1 MDRARIVVAGIR
13 HRGFLVSELMSR
25 TIAAIGALDESAMV
39 AARERQMQ
47 LTKPPGS
54 LGRLEEL
61 AVQLAGITGN
71 PLAAVSHRAIVV
83 MAADHGVTEEGVS
96 AYPAEVTGQMVANF
110 LAGGAAINVL
120 ARAVGARVVVVDI
133 GVRSPLAPHAQL
145 LARKIRSGTANFS
158 RGPAMTRGEAERAI
172 EVGVEVVRAES
183 ARGLDLVA
191 TGDMGIGNTSA
202 ASAVVACFTG
212 ASVND
217 VTGRGTGIDD
227 ATRIRKIE
235 VIARAVATNNPD
247 PSDALDV
254 LAKVGGLEI
263 GGLAGVILGAASM
276 RIPVVLDG
284 FIAGAAA
291 LIATRLAPSSTPF
304 LIAGHRSVEPG
315 HRLALADLGLRALLD
330 LDLRL
335 GEGTGAALAMHLVDD
350 AVRIQREMATFH
362 DAGVSD
368 RPAGPKDSPNGSTGT

>member
-1 MDRARIVVAGIR
+1 
-13 HRGFLVSELMSR
+13 VSELVAR
-25 TIAAIGALDESAMV
+25 TIAAIGALDESAMA
-39 AARERQMQ
+39 AARERQLQ

-61 AVQLAGITGN
+61 AIQLAGVTGN
-71 PLAAVSHRAIVV
+71 PLPALSQRAIIV

-96 AYPAEVTGQMVANF
+96 AYPAAVTAQMVANI
-110 LAGGAAINVL
+110 LAGGAAISVL
-120 ARAVGARVVVVDI
+120 SRAVGARVVVVDI
-133 GVRSPLAPHAQL
+133 GVRSPLAAHEQL
-145 LARKIRSGTANFS
+145 RARKIRCGTANFS
-158 RGPAMTRGEAERAI
+158 RGPALTRAEARRAI
-172 EVGVEVVRAES
+172 EVGIEVVLAES

-202 ASAVVACFTG
+202 ASAIVACFTG
-212 ASVND
+212 ASLKD

-227 ATRIRKIE
+227 ATRMRKIE
-235 VIARAVATNNPD
+235 AIARAIATNSPD

-263 GGLAGVILGAASM
+263 GGLAGVVLGAASM

-291 LIATRLAPSSTPF
+291 LVAARLAPSSTPF

-315 HRLALADLGLRALLD
+315 HPLALADLGLRPVLD

-335 GEGTGAALAMHLVDD
+335 GEGTGAALAMPIID
-350 AVRIQREMATFH
+350 AALRAHAEMATFA
-362 DAGVSD
+362 DARISGRVG
-368 RPAGPKDSPNGSTGT
+368 R